1 MRKMKNAGLSLIALL
16 FSLPAAAQDLDLNGD
31 WICESAC
38 TCGMHPGA
46 GSTTSIAQNQNSFLF
61 TSECGMV
68 GHGHFVGTRSIRID
82 DWNTTAAPSQDQRT
96 INFDN
101 GAVWKR

>member
-1 MRKMKNAGLSLIALL
+1 MKNAGLLLITMV
-16 FSLPAAAQDLDLNGD
+16 FSLPAAAQDLNLNGD
-31 WICESAC
+31 WICGSAC
-38 TCGMHPGA
+38 TCGMHPGE
-46 GSTTSIAQNQNSFLF
+46 GSPTSIAQNQNSFLF

-68 GHGHFVGTRSIRID
+68 GHGHLIGARSIKID
-82 DWNTTAAPSQDQRT
+82 DWNTTAIASPDQRT